1 MYFAAV
7 TPVIVQALTNRGFFQ
22 RYPKSSVPV
31 QMGLVGF
38 MLVFATPLG
47 CAFFSQTASINV
59 SDLEPHIQEQLK
71 KTHPNLE
78 VALYNK
84 GL

>member
-1 MYFAAV
+1 MFAAAV
-7 TPVIVQALTNRGFFQ
+7 TPIVVQALTNRGFFA
-22 RYPKSSVPV
+22 RYPRAAVPV

-38 MLVFATPLG
+38 MLIFATPLG

-59 SDLEPHIQEQLK
+59 SELEPEVQEIIRK
-71 KTHPNLE
+71 NRPGLE